1 MATIYC
7 PACQNTII
15 VSPRDI
21 DKETMPV
28 PFPHITCPCCGNWIA
43 VF

>member
-1 MATIYC
+1 MASICCPTCLHAIYM
-7 PACQNTII
+7 T
-15 VSPRDI
+15 PRDI
-21 DKETMPV
+21 DKETIPV